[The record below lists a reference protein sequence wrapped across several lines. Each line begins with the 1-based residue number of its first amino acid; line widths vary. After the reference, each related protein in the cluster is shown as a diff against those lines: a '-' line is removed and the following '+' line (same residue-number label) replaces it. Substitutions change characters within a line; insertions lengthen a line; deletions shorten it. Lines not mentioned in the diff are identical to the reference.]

1 MRAALGF
8 VRLVLAW
15 SVILGSGAVLTVA
28 VVVPRVAGAVPYHV
42 QTGSMRPSLPPG
54 TLVVVRPVEPDEI
67 GIGTVITYQLESGK
81 PAVTTHRVTSL
92 GINNVSGE
100 RIFRTKGD
108 ANDAVDLEPVRP
120 VQVRGEVWYAVP
132 YLGRTSDLVA
142 GPRQLPLLAAVAG
155 LLGYA
160 VWMFAGAARDRRAHR
175 RPTHPTPAPGRAVA
189 GAGAPGGP
197 GDG

>member
-1 MRAALGF
+1 MRALLGF

-15 SVILGSGAVLTVA
+15 SVILGGGAVLLVA
-28 VVVPRVAGAVPYHV
+28 VVVPRATGAVPYHV

-54 TLVVVRPVEPDEI
+54 TLVVVRPVDPDEI
-67 GIGTVITYQLESGK
+67 GIGTVITYQLVSGQ
-81 PAVTTHRVTSL
+81 PAVTTHRVTSV

-108 ANDAVDLEPVRP
+108 ANDAVDPEPVRP

-132 YLGRTSDLVA
+132 YVGRTSDLVA
-142 GPRQLPLLAAVAG
+142 GRTQLPLLALVAG

-160 VWMFAGAARDRRAHR
+160 AWMFTGAARDRRS
-175 RPTHPTPAPGRAVA
+175 GRAGGEPDEVLEPVEA
-189 GAGAPGGP
+189 GGRRVSSHG
-197 GDG
+197 